1 MKQKIRHLMGLGLK
15 IRLKRT
21 IILTILVL
29 TFCSTVFSSV
39 AVGQEDSENNQPVS
53 EEGFFDRLITYIKKT
68 CSQEKENC
76 RAQEKF
82 PKSALQTFSSQ
93 QILRQQF

>member
-53 EEGFFDRLITYIKKT
+53 EEGFF
-68 CSQEKENC
+68 
-76 RAQEKF
+76 
-82 PKSALQTFSSQ
+82 
-93 QILRQQF
+93 